1 MLINNDSEIFR
12 RRKTEKKFIQETMNF
27 IERNESKEKV
37 EEDKLI
43 SFTSLEIYL
52 EIFGVG

>member
-43 SFTSLEIYL
+43 SFTSLEISF